1 MTSASGE
8 YSKILQEVC
17 SRIPLCHLIEDDL
30 TQYPEFTK
38 LLLEVS
44 QQFDESG
51 LSLDLKKELDLAQ
64 NELMVQKKAWLQYE
78 VVHRL
83 LQEILQEYYSKKD
96 EKHEGKNIPY
106 TEEKMQLYETLSQVL
121 LVMEC
126 TRILDPSTDPK
137 QVMSPLLDLEK
148 KDLLEFLPPKRDVQQ
163 MREKLQKELEARF
176 EEKCISLLTFHQPET
191 DKNGDLLKSMKSLQL
206 VVNLQDEK
214 RKLQSESEKCKAN
227 AVTLEKH
234 KMAFPPVMLR
244 CLSLLQTM
252 ATKFR
257 LSAQADTNRFNVD
270 YWEKKCEA
278 FSIKIR
284 LEKLKV
290 LIDTYTPEK
299 LEVHRIIRSSLEKA
313 ILTQEQEVM
322 TSRMLLH
329 PYESMGPEF
338 ELIVKEYAQLKG
350 EIAKS
355 KWALELLCKP
365 CQ

>member
-44 QQFDESG
+44 LQFDESG
-51 LSLDLKKELDLAQ
+51 LSLDLKKELDSAQ
-64 NELMVQKKAWLQYE
+64 NELMVQKKVWLQYE

-83 LQEILQEYYSKKD
+83 LQEILQEYYLKKA
-96 EKHEGKNIPY
+96 EKREGKNIPY
-106 TEEKMQLYETLSQVL
+106 NEEKMQLYETLSRVL
-121 LVMEC
+121 QVMEF
-126 TRILDPSTDPK
+126 TRILDPSTDTK
-137 QVMSPLLDLEK
+137 QVISPLLGLEK

-163 MREKLQKELEARF
+163 MREKLQKELEARL
-176 EEKCISLLTFHQPET
+176 EEKCISLLTFHKPET
-191 DKNGDLLKSMKSLQL
+191 DKNCDLLKSMKSLQL

-214 RKLQSESEKCKAN
+214 RRLQSESEKYKEN
-227 AVTLEKH
+227 AVTLEKQ
-234 KMAFPPVMLR
+234 KMAFPPVLLR

-257 LSAQADTNRFNVD
+257 LSAQADANRRNVD
-270 YWEKKCEA
+270 YWKKKCDTL
-278 FSIKIR
+278 SIKIR
-284 LEKLKV
+284 LEKLQV

-313 ILTQEQEVM
+313 ILIQEQEVM

-329 PYESMGPEF
+329 PYESLGPEF
-338 ELIVKEYAQLKG
+338 ELIVKEYTRLK
-350 EIAKS
+350 EDIATN
-355 KWALELLCKP
+355 KWALEELFKSS
-365 CQ
+365 Q